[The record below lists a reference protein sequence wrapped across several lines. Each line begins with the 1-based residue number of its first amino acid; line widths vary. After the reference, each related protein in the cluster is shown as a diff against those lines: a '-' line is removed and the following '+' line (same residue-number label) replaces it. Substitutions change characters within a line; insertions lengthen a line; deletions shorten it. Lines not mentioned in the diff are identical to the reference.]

1 MIELR
6 GKRVVLRTLERE
18 DCRALWAAYE
28 PEEPAPTEPL
38 NPGLSVEGAERWFEE
53 MQAKQGKEQ
62 LYLGI
67 WHDDELVGDAQL
79 AEIDWRHRTA
89 TVGAGIAKRSQR
101 GKGYG
106 SDATRTLARYA
117 FDELDLYRLNAATH
131 EANVGAQKALTRC
144 GFVLEGRQREAI
156 RAAGRRWDR
165 LLYGLLRDEAPETT

>member
-6 GKRVVLRTLERE
+6 GKIVVLRTLERE
-18 DCRALWAAYE
+18 DCRALWTAYA
-28 PEEPAPTEPL
+28 PEEPVPTEPL

-67 WHDDELVGDAQL
+67 WHDDELVGDVQI
-79 AEIDWRHRTA
+79 AEIDWRHRCA
-89 TVGAGIAKRSQR
+89 SIGASIARREQR

-106 SDATRTLARYA
+106 SDATRVLVRYA
-117 FDELDLYRLNAATH
+117 FAELDLHRLSAATH
-131 EANVGAQKALTRC
+131 EANVGAQRTLTRC
-144 GFVLEGRQREAI
+144 GFILEGRQREAI

-165 LLYGLLRDEAPETT
+165 LLYGLLRDEAP